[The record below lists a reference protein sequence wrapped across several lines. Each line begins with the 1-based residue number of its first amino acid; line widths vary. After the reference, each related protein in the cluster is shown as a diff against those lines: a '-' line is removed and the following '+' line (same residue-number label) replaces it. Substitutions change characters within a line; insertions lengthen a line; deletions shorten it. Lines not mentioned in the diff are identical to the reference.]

1 MHAVGS
7 GLCGVHAAQEA
18 VCMQHWK
25 QFAWSAGSGVHGVSA
40 QAEPAVNEI

>member
-1 MHAVGS
+1 MHAAGS

-18 VCMQHWK
+18 VCVQRWQ
-25 QFAWSAGSGVHGVSA
+25 QFVSSAGSGVHGVSA